1 MTLTINQKL
10 ALFSVV
16 LFMYDVWL
24 NLFAHLCSVI
34 FKFIE
39 YYLEDL
45 IQYILGVTHHASEI
59 IVLNFLL
66 LFTLIGMV
74 YLWFLLPRIIHYFNG
89 LIIEF
94 KQQFSI
100 FWQSLAL
107 LEKIK
112 LSVIYLLISASFI
125 TFLFL

>member
-1 MTLTINQKL
+1 
-10 ALFSVV
+10 
-16 LFMYDVWL
+16 
-24 NLFAHLCSVI
+24 
-34 FKFIE
+34 
-39 YYLEDL
+39 
-45 IQYILGVTHHASEI
+45 
-59 IVLNFLL
+59 
-66 LFTLIGMV
+66 MV